1 MFVLGKRAGL
11 KPAAFYAYGYHRTGS
26 SSGMVCL
33 TSADLR
39 SRDSGINTIVLR
51 NTGLSERKRIFP
63 EDVYS
68 LVYEDERASC
78 DIA

>member
-1 MFVLGKRAGL
+1 
-11 KPAAFYAYGYHRTGS
+11 
-26 SSGMVCL
+26 MVCL

-39 SRDSGINTIVLR
+39 SYDSGINTLVLR

-63 EDVYS
+63 EEVYS
-68 LVYEDERASC
+68 LVYEVERPSY